1 MALKLSGDTA
11 SPLVAAV
18 TLVAKYC
25 GVALTAES
33 TADAA
38 PTLHTPQGPLVGAVA
53 ACTFLAEGSKVAAQL
68 LGSDDATKAQ
78 VSARSSIRASS
89 AHASGRE
96 TYQQRGVPVHAF
108 PSAAPVQRPRAHR
121 THAEARGGDG
131 GGGRSPIGSPGPT
144 RNC

>member
-1 MALKLSGDTA
+1 VPWTKCARKQFVTMKLSGDAT

-25 GVALTAES
+25 GVSLTAES

-78 VSARSSIRASS
+78 VRAPYCS
-89 AHASGRE
+89 RL
-96 TYQQRGVPVHAF
+96 
-108 PSAAPVQRPRAHR
+108 APTCTPH
-121 THAEARGGDG
+121 TH
-131 GGGRSPIGSPGPT
+131 
-144 RNC
+144 